1 MQFEEKSGGDAA
13 EAEAPWELHHS
24 GPQTTDSKTTEASE
38 GEGSTE
44 NMEFGVGVCV
54 FFGGREFQK
63 HESYYC

>member
-1 MQFEEKSGGDAA
+1 MVIAA
-13 EAEAPWELHHS
+13 A
-24 GPQTTDSKTTEASE
+24 QTTDSKTTEASE